1 MTEKIEWYK
10 EVLEL
15 EPNSKVFFPLARM
28 LANEGETEEAIE
40 IIERGLVRHPE
51 FLEARLY
58 CIELL
63 HKCGRIDA
71 CQPHVERL
79 SKMLSAYGE
88 FWRAWASCIAAMK
101 ESGSEDTA
109 SALRFLAANF
119 LHGPI
124 SLSKII
130 EEGLAAVL
138 GENKDASLA
147 ASLNLDGN
155 KAAQIQTTAPA
166 NEAEPAAVQET
177 APVAA
182 AAAVATGAAL
192 GVAAATA
199 DSSDDI
205 EEAAQPAA
213 PADDDLLNLDLTAAA
228 PADDAFPAVEEAA
241 QPAAP
246 ADDDLLNLDLTAAA
260 PADDAFPAVEEAA
273 QPAAPADDDL
283 LNLDLTAAAPADDAF
298 PAVEE
303 AAQPAAP
310 ADDDLLNLDLT
321 AAAPADDAF
330 PAVEE
335 AAPAAGNDAAAEM
348 NEADALLTDEA
359 LFAEA
364 ASPAGAGDD
373 MFADMEEEAALADL
387 DATLAAEGLPE
398 TEAPLLPDTDNDAAV
413 DLAAGLDLDL
423 PAESEPEEE
432 APQQETFSIRT
443 RSMAEVLAEQGDIQ
457 GALEIYQELAQSAD
471 GPEKDELSQR
481 IVTLQARLGGAV
493 PTPAVEEA
501 PAKAPTGKEQVLSVL
516 TSLAKG
522 LESRAH

>member
-155 KAAQIQTTAPA
+155 KAAQLQTAAPA

-199 DSSDDI
+199 DSSDI

-213 PADDDLLNLDLTAAA
+213 PADDDLLNLDM
-228 PADDAFPAVEEAA
+228 
-241 QPAAP
+241 
-246 ADDDLLNLDLTAAA
+246 
-260 PADDAFPAVEEAA
+260 
-273 QPAAPADDDL
+273 
-283 LNLDLTAAAPADDAF
+283 TAAAPADDAF

-398 TEAPLLPDTDNDAAV
+398 SEAPLLPDTDNDAAV

>member
-155 KAAQIQTTAPA
+155 KAAQLQTAAPA

-199 DSSDDI
+199 DSSDI

-213 PADDDLLNLDLTAAA
+213 PSDDDLLNLDMTAAAPADDAFPAVEEAAQPAAPSDDDLLNLDMTAAA

-260 PADDAFPAVEEAA
+260 PA
-273 QPAAPADDDL
+273 
-283 LNLDLTAAAPADDAF
+283 
-298 PAVEE
+298 
-303 AAQPAAP
+303 
-310 ADDDLLNLDLT
+310 
-321 AAAPADDAF
+321 
-330 PAVEE
+330 
-335 AAPAAGNDAAAEM
+335 AGNDAAAEM

-364 ASPAGAGDD
+364 ASPAEAGDD

-398 TEAPLLPDTDNDAAV
+398 SEAPLLPDTDNDAAV

>member
-28 LANEGETEEAIE
+28 LANEGETEEAID
-40 IIERGLVRHPE
+40 IIEKGLVRHPE

-130 EEGLAAVL
+130 EEGLTAVL
-138 GENKDASLA
+138 GENRQDASLA
-147 ASLNLDGN
+147 ASLNLNGN
-155 KAAQIQTTAPA
+155 SAALLQTAAPA
-166 NEAEPAAVQET
+166 NEAEPAAPQET

-192 GVAAATA
+192 GGAAAEEA
-199 DSSDDI
+199 FPDI

-213 PADDDLLNLDLTAAA
+213 PAADDLLDLDMTAAT

-246 ADDDLLNLDLTAAA
+246 AADDLLDLDLT
-260 PADDAFPAVEEAA
+260 
-273 QPAAPADDDL
+273 
-283 LNLDLTAAAPADDAF
+283 T
-298 PAVEE
+298 
-303 AAQPAAP
+303 
-310 ADDDLLNLDLT
+310 
-321 AAAPADDAF
+321 
-330 PAVEE
+330 
-335 AAPAAGNDAAAEM
+335 AAPAAKEEATTEI

-364 ASPAGAGDD
+364 AAPAGAHDDD
-373 MFADMEEEAALADL
+373 MFADMDEEAALADL
-387 DATLAAEGLPE
+387 DATLAAEGMPE
-398 TEAPLLPDTDNDAAV
+398 TEAPLLADTDSDTAV
-413 DLAAGLDLDL
+413 DLAADLALDI
-423 PAESEPEEE
+423 PAESDPAEE

-443 RSMAEVLAEQGDIQ
+443 RSMAEVLAEQGDLQ
-457 GALEIYQELAQSAD
+457 GALEIYQELAQAAD

>member
-155 KAAQIQTTAPA
+155 KAAQLQTAAPA

-199 DSSDDI
+199 DSSDI

-213 PADDDLLNLDLTAAA
+213 PADDDLLNLDMTAAA
-228 PADDAFPAVEEAA
+228 PADDA
-241 QPAAP
+241 
-246 ADDDLLNLDLTAAA
+246 
-260 PADDAFPAVEEAA
+260 
-273 QPAAPADDDL
+273 
-283 LNLDLTAAAPADDAF
+283 
-298 PAVEE
+298 
-303 AAQPAAP
+303 
-310 ADDDLLNLDLT
+310 
-321 AAAPADDAF
+321 
-330 PAVEE
+330 
-335 AAPAAGNDAAAEM
+335 
-348 NEADALLTDEA
+348 
-359 LFAEA
+359 
-364 ASPAGAGDD
+364 
-373 MFADMEEEAALADL
+373 
-387 DATLAAEGLPE
+387 LP
-398 TEAPLLPDTDNDAAV
+398 
-413 DLAAGLDLDL
+413 G
-423 PAESEPEEE
+423 
-432 APQQETFSIRT
+432 R
-443 RSMAEVLAEQGDIQ
+443 R
-457 GALEIYQELAQSAD
+457 
-471 GPEKDELSQR
+471 R
-481 IVTLQARLGGAV
+481 
-493 PTPAVEEA
+493 
-501 PAKAPTGKEQVLSVL
+501 
-516 TSLAKG
+516 
-522 LESRAH
+522 SRAARGPG

>member
-155 KAAQIQTTAPA
+155 KAAQLQTAAPA

-199 DSSDDI
+199 DSSDI

-213 PADDDLLNLDLTAAA
+213 PADDDLLNLDMTAAAPADDAFPAVEEAAQPAAPADDDLLNLDMTAAA

-260 PADDAFPAVEEAA
+260 PA
-273 QPAAPADDDL
+273 
-283 LNLDLTAAAPADDAF
+283 
-298 PAVEE
+298 
-303 AAQPAAP
+303 
-310 ADDDLLNLDLT
+310 
-321 AAAPADDAF
+321 
-330 PAVEE
+330 
-335 AAPAAGNDAAAEM
+335 AGNDAAAEM

-364 ASPAGAGDD
+364 ASPAEAGDD

-398 TEAPLLPDTDNDAAV
+398 SEAPLLPDTDNDAAV

>member
-155 KAAQIQTTAPA
+155 KAAQIQTAAPA

-199 DSSDDI
+199 DSSDI

-246 ADDDLLNLDLTAAA
+246 ADDDLLNLDLTA
-260 PADDAFPAVEEAA
+260 
-273 QPAAPADDDL
+273 
-283 LNLDLTAAAPADDAF
+283 
-298 PAVEE
+298 
-303 AAQPAAP
+303 
-310 ADDDLLNLDLT
+310 
-321 AAAPADDAF
+321 
-330 PAVEE
+330 

>member
-155 KAAQIQTTAPA
+155 KAAQLQTAAPA

-199 DSSDDI
+199 DSSDI

-213 PADDDLLNLDLTAAA
+213 PADDDLLNLDMTAAA

-260 PADDAFPAVEEAA
+260 PA
-273 QPAAPADDDL
+273 
-283 LNLDLTAAAPADDAF
+283 
-298 PAVEE
+298 
-303 AAQPAAP
+303 
-310 ADDDLLNLDLT
+310 
-321 AAAPADDAF
+321 
-330 PAVEE
+330 
-335 AAPAAGNDAAAEM
+335 AGNDAAAEM

-364 ASPAGAGDD
+364 ASPAEAGDD

-398 TEAPLLPDTDNDAAV
+398 SEAPLLPDTDNDAAV

>member
-28 LANEGETEEAIE
+28 LANEGETEEAID
-40 IIERGLVRHPE
+40 IIEKGLVRHPE

-130 EEGLAAVL
+130 EEGLTAVL
-138 GENKDASLA
+138 GENRQDASLA
-147 ASLNLDGN
+147 ASLNLNGN
-155 KAAQIQTTAPA
+155 SAALLQTAAPT
-166 NEAEPAAVQET
+166 NEAKPAAPQET
-177 APVAA
+177 TPVAA

-192 GVAAATA
+192 GVAAA
-199 DSSDDI
+199 
-205 EEAAQPAA
+205 EE
-213 PADDDLLNLDLTAAA
+213 
-228 PADDAFPAVEEAA
+228 AFPAVEEAA

-246 ADDDLLNLDLTAAA
+246 AADDLLDLDMPAAA
-260 PADDAFPAVEEAA
+260 PADDAFPVVEEAA
-273 QPAAPADDDL
+273 QPAAPAADDL
-283 LNLDLTAAAPADDAF
+283 LDLDLT
-298 PAVEE
+298 
-303 AAQPAAP
+303 
-310 ADDDLLNLDLT
+310 T
-321 AAAPADDAF
+321 
-330 PAVEE
+330 
-335 AAPAAGNDAAAEM
+335 AAPAAKEATTEI

-364 ASPAGAGDD
+364 AAPAGAHDDD

-398 TEAPLLPDTDNDAAV
+398 TEAPLLADTDSDTAV
-413 DLAAGLDLDL
+413 DLAADLALDI
-423 PAESEPEEE
+423 PAESDPAEE

-443 RSMAEVLAEQGDIQ
+443 RSMAEVLAEQGDLQ
-457 GALEIYQELAQSAD
+457 GALEIYQELAQAAD

>member
-155 KAAQIQTTAPA
+155 KAAQLQTAAPA

-199 DSSDDI
+199 DSSDI

-213 PADDDLLNLDLTAAA
+213 PADDDLLNLDMTAAA

-273 QPAAPADDDL
+273 QPAAPSDDDL
-283 LNLDLTAAAPADDAF
+283 LNLDMTAAAPADDAF

-310 ADDDLLNLDLT
+310 ADDDLLNLDMT

-335 AAPAAGNDAAAEM
+335 AAQLPAD
-348 NEADALLTDEA
+348 DDLL
-359 LFAEA
+359 
-364 ASPAGAGDD
+364 
-373 MFADMEEEAALADL
+373 
-387 DATLAAEGLPE
+387 
-398 TEAPLLPDTDNDAAV
+398 N
-413 DLAAGLDLDL
+413 LDLRRCL
-423 PAESEPEEE
+423 PGRQPRSLRPRL
-432 APQQETFSIRT
+432 TTICSIW
-443 RSMAEVLAEQGDIQ
+443 I
-457 GALEIYQELAQSAD
+457 
-471 GPEKDELSQR
+471 
-481 IVTLQARLGGAV
+481 
-493 PTPAVEEA
+493 
-501 PAKAPTGKEQVLSVL
+501 
-516 TSLAKG
+516 
-522 LESRAH
+522 

>member
-28 LANEGETEEAIE
+28 LANEGETEEAID
-40 IIERGLVRHPE
+40 IIEKGLVRHPE

-130 EEGLAAVL
+130 EEGLTAVL

-155 KAAQIQTTAPA
+155 KAALHQTAAPA
-166 NEAEPAAVQET
+166 NEAEPAAAQET

-182 AAAVATGAAL
+182 AAAVATGAVL
-192 GVAAATA
+192 GAAAA
-199 DSSDDI
+199 DAFPAV
-205 EEAAQPAA
+205 EEAVQPAA
-213 PADDDLLNLDLTAAA
+213 PADDDLLNLDMSAAA
-228 PADDAFPAVEEAA
+228 PADDAFPVVEEAA

-260 PADDAFPAVEEAA
+260 PAAKEE
-273 QPAAPADDDL
+273 P
-283 LNLDLTAAAPADDAF
+283 TT
-298 PAVEE
+298 EI
-303 AAQPAAP
+303 
-310 ADDDLLNLDLT
+310 
-321 AAAPADDAF
+321 
-330 PAVEE
+330 
-335 AAPAAGNDAAAEM
+335 

-364 ASPAGAGDD
+364 AAPAGANDD

-387 DATLAAEGLPE
+387 DATLAADDLPE
-398 TEAPLLPDTDNDAAV
+398 NEASLLPDTDSDTAV
-413 DLAAGLDLDL
+413 DLGADLALDI
-423 PAESEPEEE
+423 PAEPEPMEET
-432 APQQETFSIRT
+432 PQQETFSIRT

-457 GALEIYQELAQSAD
+457 GALEIYQELAQAAD

>member
-155 KAAQIQTTAPA
+155 KAAQLQTAAPA

-199 DSSDDI
+199 DSSDI

-213 PADDDLLNLDLTAAA
+213 PADDDLLNLNLTAAA

-260 PADDAFPAVEEAA
+260 PADD
-273 QPAAPADDDL
+273 DL
-283 LNLDLTAAAPADDAF
+283 LNLDLTA
-298 PAVEE
+298 
-303 AAQPAAP
+303 
-310 ADDDLLNLDLT
+310 
-321 AAAPADDAF
+321 
-330 PAVEE
+330 

-364 ASPAGAGDD
+364 ASPAEAGDD

-398 TEAPLLPDTDNDAAV
+398 SEAPLLPDTDNDAAV

>member
-155 KAAQIQTTAPA
+155 KAAQLQTAAPA

-199 DSSDDI
+199 DSSDI

-213 PADDDLLNLDLTAAA
+213 PADDDLLNLDM
-228 PADDAFPAVEEAA
+228 
-241 QPAAP
+241 
-246 ADDDLLNLDLTAAA
+246 TAAA

-364 ASPAGAGDD
+364 TSPAGAGDD

>member
-155 KAAQIQTTAPA
+155 KAAQLQTAAPA

-199 DSSDDI
+199 DSSDI

-213 PADDDLLNLDLTAAA
+213 S
-228 PADDAFPAVEEAA
+228 
-241 QPAAP
+241 
-246 ADDDLLNLDLTAAA
+246 
-260 PADDAFPAVEEAA
+260 
-273 QPAAPADDDL
+273 
-283 LNLDLTAAAPADDAF
+283 
-298 PAVEE
+298 
-303 AAQPAAP
+303 

-481 IVTLQARLGGAV
+481 IVTWQARLGGAV

>member
-155 KAAQIQTTAPA
+155 KAAQLQTAAPA

-199 DSSDDI
+199 DSSDI

-213 PADDDLLNLDLTAAA
+213 PADDDLLNLDM
-228 PADDAFPAVEEAA
+228 
-241 QPAAP
+241 
-246 ADDDLLNLDLTAAA
+246 
-260 PADDAFPAVEEAA
+260 
-273 QPAAPADDDL
+273 
-283 LNLDLTAAAPADDAF
+283 TAAAPADDAF

-364 ASPAGAGDD
+364 TSPAGAGDD
-373 MFADMEEEAALADL
+373 MFADMEEEATLADL

>member
-155 KAAQIQTTAPA
+155 KAAQLQTAAPA

-199 DSSDDI
+199 DSSDI

-228 PADDAFPAVEEAA
+228 PADDAFPAVEEAT

-246 ADDDLLNLDLTAAA
+246 ADDDLLNLDLTA
-260 PADDAFPAVEEAA
+260 
-273 QPAAPADDDL
+273 
-283 LNLDLTAAAPADDAF
+283 
-298 PAVEE
+298 
-303 AAQPAAP
+303 
-310 ADDDLLNLDLT
+310 
-321 AAAPADDAF
+321 
-330 PAVEE
+330 

-398 TEAPLLPDTDNDAAV
+398 SEAPLLPDTDNDAAV

-501 PAKAPTGKEQVLSVL
+501 PAKTPTGKEQVLSVL

>member
-155 KAAQIQTTAPA
+155 KAAQLQTAAPA

-199 DSSDDI
+199 DSSDI

-213 PADDDLLNLDLTAAA
+213 PADDDLLNLDMTAAAPADDAFPAVEEAAQPAAPADDDLLNLNLTAAA

-260 PADDAFPAVEEAA
+260 PADDACPAVEEAA

-283 LNLDLTAAAPADDAF
+283 LNLDLTAAAPA
-298 PAVEE
+298 
-303 AAQPAAP
+303 
-310 ADDDLLNLDLT
+310 
-321 AAAPADDAF
+321 
-330 PAVEE
+330 
-335 AAPAAGNDAAAEM
+335 AGNDVAAEM

-364 ASPAGAGDD
+364 ASPAEAGDD

-398 TEAPLLPDTDNDAAV
+398 SEAPLLPDTDNDAAV

>member
-28 LANEGETEEAIE
+28 LANEGETEEAID
-40 IIERGLVRHPE
+40 IIEKGLVRHPE

-130 EEGLAAVL
+130 EEGLTAVL
-138 GENKDASLA
+138 GENRQDASLA
-147 ASLNLDGN
+147 ASLNLNGN
-155 KAAQIQTTAPA
+155 SAALLQTAAPT
-166 NEAEPAAVQET
+166 NEAKPAAPQET
-177 APVAA
+177 TPVAA

-192 GVAAATA
+192 GVAAAEEA
-199 DSSDDI
+199 FPAV

-213 PADDDLLNLDLTAAA
+213 PAADDLLDLDMPAAAPADDAFPVVEEAAQPAAPAADDLLDLDLTAAA

-246 ADDDLLNLDLTAAA
+246 AADDLLDLDLT
-260 PADDAFPAVEEAA
+260 
-273 QPAAPADDDL
+273 
-283 LNLDLTAAAPADDAF
+283 T
-298 PAVEE
+298 
-303 AAQPAAP
+303 
-310 ADDDLLNLDLT
+310 
-321 AAAPADDAF
+321 
-330 PAVEE
+330 
-335 AAPAAGNDAAAEM
+335 AAPAAKEATTEI

-364 ASPAGAGDD
+364 AAPAGAHDDD

-398 TEAPLLPDTDNDAAV
+398 TEAPLLADTDSDTAV
-413 DLAAGLDLDL
+413 DLAADLALDI
-423 PAESEPEEE
+423 PAESDPAEE

-443 RSMAEVLAEQGDIQ
+443 RSMAEVLAEQGDLQ
-457 GALEIYQELAQSAD
+457 GALEIYQELAQAAD

>member
-155 KAAQIQTTAPA
+155 KAAQLQTAAPA

-199 DSSDDI
+199 DSSDI

-213 PADDDLLNLDLTAAA
+213 PADDDLLNLDMTAAA

-260 PADDAFPAVEEAA
+260 PADDACPAVEEAA

-283 LNLDLTAAAPADDAF
+283 LNLDLTA
-298 PAVEE
+298 
-303 AAQPAAP
+303 
-310 ADDDLLNLDLT
+310 
-321 AAAPADDAF
+321 
-330 PAVEE
+330 

-364 ASPAGAGDD
+364 ASPAEAGDD

>member
-28 LANEGETEEAIE
+28 LANEGETEEAID
-40 IIERGLVRHPE
+40 IIEKGLVRHPE

-130 EEGLAAVL
+130 EEGLTAVL
-138 GENKDASLA
+138 GENRQDASLA
-147 ASLNLDGN
+147 ASLNLNGN
-155 KAAQIQTTAPA
+155 SAALLQTTAPA
-166 NEAEPAAVQET
+166 NEAEPAAPQET

-192 GVAAATA
+192 GVAAAEEA
-199 DSSDDI
+199 FPAV

-213 PADDDLLNLDLTAAA
+213 PAADDLLDLDMPAAAPADDAFPAVEEAAQPAAPAADDLLDLDLTAAA

-246 ADDDLLNLDLTAAA
+246 AADDLLDLDLT
-260 PADDAFPAVEEAA
+260 
-273 QPAAPADDDL
+273 
-283 LNLDLTAAAPADDAF
+283 T
-298 PAVEE
+298 
-303 AAQPAAP
+303 
-310 ADDDLLNLDLT
+310 
-321 AAAPADDAF
+321 
-330 PAVEE
+330 
-335 AAPAAGNDAAAEM
+335 AAPAAKEATTEI

-364 ASPAGAGDD
+364 AAPAGAHDDD

-398 TEAPLLPDTDNDAAV
+398 TEASLLADTDSDTAV
-413 DLAAGLDLDL
+413 DLAADLALDI
-423 PAESEPEEE
+423 PAESEPAEE

-443 RSMAEVLAEQGDIQ
+443 RSMAEVLAEQGDLQ
-457 GALEIYQELAQSAD
+457 GALEIYQELAQAAD

>member
-155 KAAQIQTTAPA
+155 KAAQIQTAAPA

-260 PADDAFPAVEEAA
+260 PA
-273 QPAAPADDDL
+273 
-283 LNLDLTAAAPADDAF
+283 
-298 PAVEE
+298 
-303 AAQPAAP
+303 
-310 ADDDLLNLDLT
+310 
-321 AAAPADDAF
+321 
-330 PAVEE
+330 
-335 AAPAAGNDAAAEM
+335 AGNDAAAEM

-413 DLAAGLDLDL
+413 DLAAG
-423 PAESEPEEE
+423 
-432 APQQETFSIRT
+432 QTFSIRT

>member
-155 KAAQIQTTAPA
+155 KAAQIQTAAPA

-205 EEAAQPAA
+205 
-213 PADDDLLNLDLTAAA
+213 
-228 PADDAFPAVEEAA
+228 EEAA

>member
-28 LANEGETEEAIE
+28 LANEGETEEAID
-40 IIERGLVRHPE
+40 IIEKGLVRHPE

-130 EEGLAAVL
+130 EEGLTAVL
-138 GENKDASLA
+138 GENRQDASLA
-147 ASLNLDGN
+147 ASLNLNGN
-155 KAAQIQTTAPA
+155 SAALLQTAAPA
-166 NEAEPAAVQET
+166 NEAEPAAPQET

-192 GVAAATA
+192 GVAAAEEA
-199 DSSDDI
+199 FPDI

-213 PADDDLLNLDLTAAA
+213 PAADDLLDLDMPAAA
-228 PADDAFPAVEEAA
+228 PADDAFPVVEEAA

-246 ADDDLLNLDLTAAA
+246 AADDLLDLDLTAA
-260 PADDAFPAVEEAA
+260 PAAKEEA
-273 QPAAPADDDL
+273 
-283 LNLDLTAAAPADDAF
+283 TT
-298 PAVEE
+298 EISE
-303 AAQPAAP
+303 A
-310 ADDDLLNLDLT
+310 
-321 AAAPADDAF
+321 
-330 PAVEE
+330 E
-335 AAPAAGNDAAAEM
+335 
-348 NEADALLTDEA
+348 ALLTDEA

-364 ASPAGAGDD
+364 AAPAGAHDDD

-398 TEAPLLPDTDNDAAV
+398 TEASLLADTDSDTAV
-413 DLAAGLDLDL
+413 DLAADLALDI
-423 PAESEPEEE
+423 PAESEPAEE

-443 RSMAEVLAEQGDIQ
+443 RSMAEVLAEQGDLQ
-457 GALEIYQELAQSAD
+457 GALEIYQELAQAAD

>member
-155 KAAQIQTTAPA
+155 KAAQLQTAAPA

-199 DSSDDI
+199 DSSDI
-205 EEAAQPAA
+205 
-213 PADDDLLNLDLTAAA
+213 
-228 PADDAFPAVEEAA
+228 
-241 QPAAP
+241 
-246 ADDDLLNLDLTAAA
+246 
-260 PADDAFPAVEEAA
+260 
-273 QPAAPADDDL
+273 
-283 LNLDLTAAAPADDAF
+283 
-298 PAVEE
+298 EE

-364 ASPAGAGDD
+364 TSPAGAGDD
-373 MFADMEEEAALADL
+373 MFADMEEEATLADL

>member
-155 KAAQIQTTAPA
+155 KAAQIQTAAPA

-205 EEAAQPAA
+205 
-213 PADDDLLNLDLTAAA
+213 
-228 PADDAFPAVEEAA
+228 
-241 QPAAP
+241 
-246 ADDDLLNLDLTAAA
+246 
-260 PADDAFPAVEEAA
+260 EEAA

>member
-155 KAAQIQTTAPA
+155 KAAQLQTAAPA

-199 DSSDDI
+199 DSSDI

-213 PADDDLLNLDLTAAA
+213 PADDDLLNLDMTAAA

-246 ADDDLLNLDLTAAA
+246 ADDDLLNLDLTA
-260 PADDAFPAVEEAA
+260 
-273 QPAAPADDDL
+273 
-283 LNLDLTAAAPADDAF
+283 
-298 PAVEE
+298 
-303 AAQPAAP
+303 
-310 ADDDLLNLDLT
+310 
-321 AAAPADDAF
+321 
-330 PAVEE
+330 